1 MAKKDLTPSEIVTSH
16 KPKNFKYRYIIKDDE
31 FLKGLENENFNMDEL
46 DTIHND
52 MLVAQAINAEYKL
65 YERTIIGKAKEP
77 TMMENGVIVSKKLV
91 TKADKK
97 LQKFGIGF
105 FQHENVQYV
114 SFRMYYEKFD
124 IIEIFV
130 LT

>member
-1 MAKKDLTPSEIVTSH
+1 MAKKNISPTELVNSH
-16 KPKNFKYRYIIKDDE
+16 KPKNFKYCYIMKDAE
-31 FLKGLENENFNMDEL
+31 FLKELEAEQFNMLDL
-46 DTIHND
+46 DTINNGH
-52 MLVAQAINAEYKL
+52 LVAKAKDVKYEL

-77 TMMENGVIVSKKLV
+77 TIMENGVIVSKKMV

-97 LQKFGIGF
+97 LQQFGIGF
-105 FQHENVQYV
+105 FEHENIHYV
-114 SFRMYYEKFD
+114 SIRMFYEKFD

>member
-1 MAKKDLTPSEIVTSH
+1 MAKKNVSASELVSSH
-16 KPKNFKYRYIIKDDE
+16 KPKNYKYRYIIKDE
-31 FLKGLENENFNMDEL
+31 SLIKELEQEQFNFDEL
-46 DTIHND
+46 DTIGD
-52 MLVAQAINAEYKL
+52 ADLVNEALKTEYKL

-77 TMMENGVIVSKKLV
+77 TDMGNGILVSKKMV

-97 LQKFGIGF
+97 LQNFGIGF
-105 FQHENVQYV
+105 FNMDERQYV
-114 SFRMYYEKFD
+114 VIRLYYERFD